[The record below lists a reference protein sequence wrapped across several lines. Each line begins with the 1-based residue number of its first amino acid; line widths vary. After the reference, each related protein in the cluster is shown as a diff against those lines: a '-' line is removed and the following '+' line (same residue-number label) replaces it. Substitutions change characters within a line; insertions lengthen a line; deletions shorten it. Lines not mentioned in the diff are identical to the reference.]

1 MTATGIKTVALVGTG
16 VIGSGWAARFLFHGL
31 DVVATDP
38 SIEAA
43 ERLQEAVEHAWP
55 ALKELIP
62 NPPPRGQLSF
72 EPNLVNAVGRADFV
86 QENAPENEELKCDLL
101 ARISRAVRADVPIAS
116 SSSGLLPTRL
126 QSECLAPERVLIGHP
141 FNPVYLLPLVETL
154 GGQQTDPAILDRA
167 EAFYTSLGM
176 HPLRVRRE
184 VEGYISDRLQE
195 AMWREIL
202 HMVKDGIATTD
213 EIDRAIA
220 YGPGLR
226 WAGMGTCLTFHL
238 AGGEGGMRHM
248 LEHFG
253 PALKLPWTHLEA
265 PELTPDLIE
274 RMASGCE
281 AQAAGRSTRELEQQR
296 DAYLVQV
303 LKALRETDIGAGRT
317 LAEHQAK
324 LDQKN

>member
-1 MTATGIKTVALVGTG
+1 MTQEIKTAAIVGTG
-16 VIGSGWAARFLFHGL
+16 VIGAGWAARFLFHGL

-38 SIEAA
+38 SPDAA
-43 ERLQEAVEHAWP
+43 DRLRESVENVWP
-55 ALKELIP
+55 ALTALIP
-62 NPPPRGQLSF
+62 TPPPRGKLRF
-72 EPNLVNAVGRADFV
+72 EPDLAKAIAPADFV
-86 QENAPENEELKCDLL
+86 QENAPENEALKRSLL
-101 ARISRAVRADVPIAS
+101 AEISRAARPDIPIAS
-116 SSSGLLPTRL
+116 SSSGLLPSRI
-126 QSECLAPERVLIGHP
+126 QSDCLAPERVLIGHP

-154 GGQQTDPAILDRA
+154 GGEQTDPTVLDQA
-167 EAFYTSLGM
+167 ETFYTSIGM

-238 AGGEGGMRHM
+238 AGGAGGMRHM

-253 PALKLPWTHLEA
+253 PVLELPWTHLKA
-265 PELTPDLIE
+265 PELTPELIE
-274 RMASGCE
+274 RMATGCE
-281 AQAAGRSTRELEQQR
+281 AQAAGRSVRELEQQR
-296 DAYLVQV
+296 DDYLVSV
-303 LKALRETDIGAGRT
+303 LKALHDANIGAGQT
-317 LAEHQAK
+317 LREHIDSLSEK
-324 LDQKN
+324 S

>member
-1 MTATGIKTVALVGTG
+1 MTDRIKTVALVGNG
-16 VIGSGWAARFLFHGL
+16 VIGAGWAARFLFHGL

-38 SIEAA
+38 ADAA
-43 ERLQEAVEHAWP
+43 GRLRESVGN
-55 ALKELIP
+55 ALASLSALFANAPRPGRLRFEKEL
-62 NPPPRGQLSF
+62 
-72 EPNLVNAVGRADFV
+72 VDAVGQADFV
-86 QENAPENEELKCDLL
+86 QENAPENEDLKRDLL
-101 ARISRAVRADVPIAS
+101 ATISRSVRSDIPIAS

-126 QSECLAPERVLIGHP
+126 QGDCAAPERVLIGHP
-141 FNPVYLLPLVETL
+141 FNPVYLLPLVETV
-154 GGQQTDPAILDRA
+154 GGEQTDPAVLDRA
-167 EAFYTSLGM
+167 EAFYTSVGM

-253 PALKLPWTHLEA
+253 PALDLPWTHLKA
-265 PELTPDLIE
+265 PALTSDLIE

-281 AQAAGRSTRELEQQR
+281 AQAAGRSVRELERQR
-296 DAYLVQV
+296 DGYLVAV
-303 LKALRETDIGAGRT
+303 LKALRAADIGAGKT
-317 LAEHQAK
+317 LAEHQAR
-324 LDQKN
+324 LDRQT

>member
-1 MTATGIKTVALVGTG
+1 MTADIKTVALVGTG
-16 VIGSGWAARFLFHGL
+16 VIGAGWAARLLFHGL
-31 DVVATDP
+31 DVTATDP
-38 SIEAA
+38 GGAP
-43 ERLQEAVEHAWP
+43 ERLRESVENAWP
-55 ALKELIP
+55 SMSALHPDPPAKGEL
-62 NPPPRGQLSF
+62 RF
-72 EPNLVNAVGRADFV
+72 EKNLADAVADADFV
-86 QENAPENEELKCDLL
+86 QENAPEDEDLKRDLL
-101 ARISRAVRADVPIAS
+101 AKISRSARPDAPIAS

-126 QSECLAPERVLIGHP
+126 QRDCITPERVLIGHP

-154 GGQQTDPAILDRA
+154 GGERTDPAVLERA
-167 EAFYTSLGM
+167 EAFYASIGM

-248 LEHFG
+248 LAHFG
-253 PALKLPWTHLEA
+253 PSLEKPWTHLKA
-265 PELTPDLIE
+265 PELTPELIE

-281 AQAAGRSTRELEQQR
+281 AQADGRSVRDLERER
-296 DAYLVQV
+296 DAYLVAV
-303 LKALRETDIGAGRT
+303 LKALRDVNVGAGRT
-317 LAEHQAK
+317 LPAASP
-324 LDQKN
+324 